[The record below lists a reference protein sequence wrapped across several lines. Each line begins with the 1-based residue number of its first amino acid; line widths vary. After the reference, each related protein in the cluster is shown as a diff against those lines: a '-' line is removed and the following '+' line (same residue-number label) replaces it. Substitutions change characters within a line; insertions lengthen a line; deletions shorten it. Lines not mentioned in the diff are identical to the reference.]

1 VIIRRKS
8 TDGKPSKDAEQQPVI
23 AQTTP
28 SLAVVSTPPPLAGT
42 GLMACS
48 NAEARSSAQ
57 WILRYLESLEDAEA
71 DREGN
76 MLSFTT
82 LGCSFLH

>member
-1 VIIRRKS
+1 MIIRRKS

-28 SLAVVSTPPPLAGT
+28 SLVVVSTPPPLAGT

-57 WILRYLESLEDAEA
+57 
-71 DREGN
+71 
-76 MLSFTT
+76 
-82 LGCSFLH
+82 